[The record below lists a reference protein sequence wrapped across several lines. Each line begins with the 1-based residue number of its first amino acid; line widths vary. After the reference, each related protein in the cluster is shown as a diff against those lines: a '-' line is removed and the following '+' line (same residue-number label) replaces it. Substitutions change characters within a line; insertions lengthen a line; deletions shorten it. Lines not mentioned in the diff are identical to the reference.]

1 MDHGA
6 KIPSIQKPEY
16 LESCT
21 WIGKRLIQKL
31 KCHYIFKKTF
41 KRVKWSMGILSFFI
55 LICFKGGY
63 KYGYEVKSFLRSL
76 HALGYFFDF
85 CPLL

>member
-1 MDHGA
+1 MDW
-6 KIPSIQKPEY
+6 KMFNSKTKM
-16 LESCT
+16 S
-21 WIGKRLIQKL
+21 L
-31 KCHYIFKKTF
+31 KVAFGNL
-41 KRVKWSMGILSFFI
+41 VFFI

>member
-41 KRVKWSMGILSFFI
+41 KRVKLPMGILSFF
-55 LICFKGGY
+55 
-63 KYGYEVKSFLRSL
+63 
-76 HALGYFFDF
+76 YFDLF
-85 CPLL
+85 